1 MRYLVTGAAGFIGSH
16 LTHHLVKSG
25 AEVVAVDNFSDYY
38 SPDLKIARETN
49 LISPLGL
56 QILRIDLADGNQVA
70 GLLNSNDFDSVIHLA
85 AQPGVRVPL
94 SQHKNYI
101 SSNLTG
107 YANLLTKVREKGIP
121 NFLYASS
128 SSVYGNSKDQIFSE
142 QVSITDPLSFYGAT
156 KLANEILAKSGRHES
171 ATKTRGLR
179 FFTVYGA
186 WGRPDMAYFRIVAS
200 LLSGFEFPMFGNGRV
215 LRDFTYVGDAIN
227 AITKLDA
234 QLSLEEDG
242 HSDVVNIGGGRPYSL
257 IEMVKVLENI
267 LSKKIKSN
275 INSANPNDVTRTCA
289 DPKLLKSLIG
299 TAPETSLQDG
309 LIDVVKWAQCQDVQ
323 SKLTQW
329 CGSVS

>member
-16 LTHHLVKSG
+16 LTNQLANSG

-38 SPDLKIARETN
+38 SQDLKLARESN

-56 QILRIDLADGNQVA
+56 EILRIDLADKQQVA
-70 GLLNSNDFDSVIHLA
+70 GLLNSHNFDSVIHLA

-94 SQHKNYI
+94 SQHEKYI

-128 SSVYGNSKDQIFSE
+128 SSVYGNSNDEIFSE
-142 QVSITDPLSFYGAT
+142 QSSITEPLSFYGAT

-171 ATKTRGLR
+171 VTKTRGLR
-179 FFTVYGA
+179 FFTVYGP
-186 WGRPDMAYFRIVAS
+186 WGRPDMAYFRIVSS
-200 LLSGFEFPMFGNGRV
+200 LLNGFEFPMFGSGRV
-215 LRDFTYVGDAIN
+215 LRDFTYVGDAIS
-227 AITKLDA
+227 AVLKLNA
-234 QLSLEEDG
+234 QLSFEADG
-242 HSDVVNIGGGRPYSL
+242 HSDVVNIGGGQPYSL
-257 IEMVKVLENI
+257 IDMVEVLENL
-267 LSKKIKSN
+267 LSKKVKSN
-275 INSANPNDVTRTCA
+275 IKPTNPNDVTRTCA

-299 TAPETSLQDG
+299 TVPETLLRDG
-309 LIDVVKWAQCQDVQ
+309 LLEVVNWAQCQDVQ

-329 CGSVS
+329 CESVS